1 MAKKTRRQ
9 KANDKIWK
17 LCKEIIRNEYDN
29 VCYTCGKGGLE
40 AQNWHTGHGKAKGL
54 LPVRYQ
60 YDLRN
65 LRPQCYNCN
74 INLGGMSDIFITK
87 LEQEEEGLAF
97 LEESCRKTEDGWVV
111 KKESD
116 LHGLDATIYLEEQ
129 IERLLTLTS

>member
-17 LCKEIIRNEYDN
+17 LCKEITRKEYSN
-29 VCYTCGKGGLE
+29 VCYTCGACGLE

-74 INLGGMSDIFITK
+74 INLGGMSDIYVTK

-116 LHGLDATIYLEEQ
+116 LHGIDATIFLEEL
-129 IERLLTLTS
+129 IEKYKSY